1 MLLNK
6 NKEFIMK
13 KIFSL
18 SRYGGAIL
26 GLLLIVAF
34 FGAIEANA
42 QFVTKPQAPLLSLT
56 GDQDGYDEAVYP
68 DGRLWIPPSTSKTRE
83 ILVPVFIKNNFFT
96 FDEKEY
102 IVPPIY
108 SFRFSVFY
116 DGVAIQA
123 TGVQQTHPAYMED
136 FLSLNGTIDED
147 PPFTYGWNISWSDK
161 PDLNY
166 WKYIDE
172 ATWNQIKDA
181 PGSQVKRGRRITI
194 TGTSTTPL
202 RTNDKMTTNYWGVLL
217 YIKFKVI
224 GKLNIGD
231 PNTTYLQT
239 PMYIAPDEIIYND
252 VDITKE
258 PVYKAFSHIYKNP
271 LSDYAGLPPFPGVA
285 GINNKDLIQED
296 LFLKEP
302 YKPGSIM
309 VRISNGE
316 PEFDFP
322 SDVNEGY
329 TIKKINDAEYELE
342 QIISI
347 DSGSASLA
355 IQKILVNNAI
365 ERSRLSYI
373 SIETNEPWLYT
384 ATARDNNPKR
394 FRLVRYIDN
403 DILGTLLDPVGETT
417 TDDGPFY
424 LNIVCDWKKL
434 KNSDASDPEKTGIY
448 YGYITFRSPHAKVEN
463 VRLKVKFVFVRPPYE
478 PRGPLNSEGTR
489 GGIYMTIRNSR
500 GQTGDSKV
508 LVFGTG
514 HRATPGVDSLFGEY
528 HPSVGLSNTSFDAR
542 FFPHPDVYPAEAA
555 KFPNGFGDFSPD
567 ARNPYSSSR
576 DIRDYNNNSTH
587 IFYVKFN
594 AAGDANYPVVLTWD
608 TRQFPEG
615 ARLYLRDIENG
626 QKFPAVD
633 MRQSTPVDGGGFIRS
648 FTFKDA
654 TIKDFII
661 EYSLP
666 KQIRFVDNDDN
677 PIIKKGWNLLSLP
690 VRPVNASW
698 NVVYPKAINIPFFF
712 SQNQYQP
719 ESILRP
725 GVGYFVKYGDD
736 VDKTF
741 SGTEINSIEAPFD
754 LVRVHPG
761 DRPDADDASI
771 SGGWN
776 AIGGGSCPT
785 NITNISFSKYGDAA
799 VPSPAYTL
807 KYGVW
812 GYRTDK
818 GYFEVSHLLPGLGYW
833 IKVNS
838 TGYLKL
844 TDICPPKTGKTI
856 ADMPLFNEK
865 TDLLNTA
872 TKLTIRDDTQHENGL
887 YFINNSNVDIRY
899 YELPPIPP
907 SELFDVRFNN
917 NLYLSNKN
925 TEIVRLQGVEYPV
938 VFSIENPDAEY
949 TLTDA
954 ISGEV
959 IGTINSTNKS
969 VVAKNTI
976 ANIIKIEKS
985 NLLTDLA
992 INAYP
997 NPVSSTSNITFAVKE
1012 NGNVT
1017 IKLYNEMGN
1026 EIATLI
1032 NSDYNVGNY
1041 STSFDATNLP
1051 AGAYLLK
1058 LTNGTNFNVVKIN
1071 VVK

>member
-1 MLLNK
+1 
-6 NKEFIMK
+6 MK

-34 FGAIEANA
+34 FGAIETNA
-42 QFVTKPQAPLLSLT
+42 QFVTKPQAPILSLT
-56 GDQDGYDEAVYP
+56 GEQDGYDEAVYP
-68 DGRLWIPPSTSKTRE
+68 DGRLWIPPSSSKTRE

-96 FDEKEY
+96 FNEQEY

-108 SFRFSVFY
+108 SFRFSIFY
-116 DGVAIQA
+116 DAAAVQA

-136 FLSLNGTIDED
+136 FLALNGTIDED
-147 PPFTYGWNISWSDK
+147 PPYAYGWNISWSDK
-161 PDLNY
+161 QDLNY
-166 WKYIDE
+166 WRYMDE
-172 ATWNQIKDA
+172 DTWNQIKDA

-194 TGTSTTPL
+194 TGTSTMPL
-202 RTNDKMTTNYWGVLL
+202 RTNDKLTTNFWGVLL
-217 YIKFKVI
+217 YVKFKVI

-252 VDITKE
+252 LDITKE
-258 PVYKAFSHIYKNP
+258 PVYKGFSHVYKNP

-285 GINNKDLIQED
+285 GLNNKDVIQED

-329 TIKKINDAEYELE
+329 TIKKINDAEFELE

-347 DSGSASLA
+347 DSGSADLA
-355 IQKILVNNAI
+355 IQRILVNNAV

-373 SIETNEPWLYT
+373 SVETNEPWLYT
-384 ATARDNNPKR
+384 ATDNDGNPKR
-394 FRLVRYIDN
+394 FRLIRYIDN
-403 DILGTLLDPVGETT
+403 DILGTLVDPIGDPT

-424 LNIVCDWKKL
+424 INIICDWKKL
-434 KNSDASDPEKTGIY
+434 KTNDVSDPEKTGIY
-448 YGYITFRSPHAKVEN
+448 YGYITFRSPYAKVEN
-463 VRLKVKFVFVRPPYE
+463 VRLKVKFVFVRPPWE
-478 PRGPLNSEGTR
+478 PRGPLNSEGTL
-489 GGIYMTIRNSR
+489 GGIYMNIRNSR
-500 GQTGDSKV
+500 GQFGDSKI

-514 HRATPGVDSLFGEY
+514 HRGTPGVDSLFGEY
-528 HPSVGLSNTSFDAR
+528 HPSTGLATNAFDAR
-542 FFPHPDVYPAEAA
+542 FFPHPDVYPEEAN
-555 KFPNGFGDFSPD
+555 KYPNGFGDFSPNS
-567 ARNPYSSSR
+567 RKPHSTSR
-576 DIRDYNNNSTH
+576 DIRDYNSNATH

-608 TRQFPEG
+608 TRQFPVG
-615 ARLYLRDIENG
+615 SRVFLRDTENG

-633 MRQSTPVDGGGFIRS
+633 MRQSTPVDGEGFIRS

-654 TIKDFII
+654 TITDFII

-666 KQIRFVDNDDN
+666 KEIRFVDHDDK

-698 NVVYPKAINIPFFF
+698 NVFYPKAINVPFFF
-712 SQNQYQP
+712 SQNQYQS
-719 ESILRP
+719 ETVLRP

-736 VDKTF
+736 VDKSF
-741 SGTEINSIEAPFD
+741 SGTEILSIDAPFD

-761 DRPDADDASI
+761 DRSDVDDPAI
-771 SGGWN
+771 AGGWN
-776 AIGGGSCPT
+776 AIGGGSCPI
-785 NITNISFSKYGDAA
+785 NVANISYSQYSNSP

-812 GYRTDK
+812 SYRTDR
-818 GYFEVSHLLPGLGYW
+818 GYAEVSQMLPGLGYW
-833 IKVNS
+833 VKVNS

-844 TDICPPKTGKTI
+844 VDICPPVLGKSTIDQPLYSDKT
-856 ADMPLFNEK
+856 E
-865 TDLLNTA
+865 LLNTA
-872 TKLTIRDDTQHENGL
+872 TKLVIRDDAQHENGL
-887 YFINNSNVDIRY
+887 YFINNSKVDTRI
-899 YELPPIPP
+899 YELPPVPP
-907 SELFDVRFNN
+907 AEMFDVRFNN
-917 NLYLSNKN
+917 NLYLSNGRS
-925 TEIVRLQGVEYPV
+925 EIVRLQGVEYPV
-938 VFSIENPDAEY
+938 VFSINNPDAEY
-949 TLTDA
+949 KLTDA

-959 IGTINSTNKS
+959 IGIINSAIKS

-976 ANIIKIEKS
+976 ANVIKVEKS
-985 NLLTDLA
+985 ALTTDLSV
-992 INAYP
+992 IAYP
-997 NPVSSTSNITFAVKE
+997 NPVSTTSNITFAVKE
-1012 NGNVT
+1012 SGNVT
-1017 IKLYNEMGN
+1017 IKVYNEMGN
-1026 EIATLI
+1026 EIATLV

-1041 STSFDATNLP
+1041 STTFDASTLP

-1071 VVK
+1071 IIK

>member
-1 MLLNK
+1 
-6 NKEFIMK
+6 MK

-26 GLLLIVAF
+26 GLLMIVVF
-34 FGAIEANA
+34 LSTIETNA
-42 QFVTKPQAPLLSLT
+42 QFVTKPQAPILSLT

-96 FDEKEY
+96 FNENEY

-108 SFRFSVFY
+108 SFRFSIFY
-116 DGVAIQA
+116 DAAAVQA

-136 FLSLNGTIDED
+136 FLALNGTIDED
-147 PPFTYGWNISWSDK
+147 PPYAYGWNISWSDK

-166 WKYIDE
+166 WKYMDE

-194 TGTSTTPL
+194 TGTSTLPL
-202 RTNDKMTTNYWGVLL
+202 RTNDKMTTNFWGVLL
-217 YIKFKVI
+217 YVKFKVI

-252 VDITKE
+252 IDVTKE
-258 PVYKAFSHIYKNP
+258 PVYKGFTHIYKNP
-271 LSDYAGLPPFPGVA
+271 LSDYAGIPPFPGVA
-285 GINNKDLIQED
+285 GLNNKDLIQED

-316 PEFDFP
+316 PEFEFP

-329 TIKKINDAEYELE
+329 TIKKINEAEFELE
-342 QIISI
+342 QAITI
-347 DSGSASLA
+347 DSGSANLA

-373 SIETNEPWLYT
+373 SVETNEPWLYT
-384 ATARDNNPKR
+384 GTTRDDNPKR
-394 FRLVRYIDN
+394 FRLIRYIDN
-403 DILGTLLDPVGETT
+403 DILGTLVDPIGDPT

-424 LNIVCDWKKL
+424 LNIMCDWKKL
-434 KNSDASDPEKTGIY
+434 KRDDASDPEKTGIY
-448 YGYITFRSPHAKVEN
+448 YGYITFRSPYAKVEN
-463 VRLKVKFVFVRPPYE
+463 VRLKVKFVFVRPPWE
-478 PRGPLNSEGTR
+478 PRGPLNTEGTR
-489 GGIYMTIRNSR
+489 GGIYMTIRNSQ
-500 GQTGDSKV
+500 GQSGSTKV

-514 HRATPGVDSLFGEY
+514 HRATEGVDSLFGEF
-528 HPSVGLSNTSFDAR
+528 HPSTGLSATTFDAR
-542 FFPHPDVYPAEAA
+542 FFPHPDVYPKMAE
-555 KFPNGFGDFSPD
+555 KYPNGFGDFSPNS
-567 ARNPYSSSR
+567 RTPYSSSR
-576 DIRDYNNNSTH
+576 DIRNYNVNTTH
-587 IFYVKFN
+587 IYYVKFN

-608 TRQFPEG
+608 TRQFPVG
-615 ARLYLRDIENG
+615 ARVFLRDTENG

-633 MRQSTPVDGGGFIRS
+633 MRESTPVDGEGFIRS

-654 TIKDFII
+654 TITDFII

-666 KQIRFVDNDDN
+666 KQIRFVDHDDK

-690 VRPVNASW
+690 VRPVNAAW
-698 NVVYPKAINIPFFF
+698 NTFYPKAINVPFFF
-712 SQNQYQP
+712 SQNQYQA
-719 ESILRP
+719 ETILRP

-736 VDKTF
+736 VDRTF
-741 SGTEINSIEAPFD
+741 SGTEILNIQAPFD

-761 DRPDADDASI
+761 DRSDVDDPAI

-776 AIGGGSCPT
+776 AIGGGSCPV
-785 NITNISFSKYGDAA
+785 NIANISYSKYGDAP

-812 GYRTDK
+812 SYKTDK
-818 GYFEVSHLLPGLGYW
+818 GYSEVSQLLPGLGYW
-833 IKVNS
+833 VKVNS

-844 TDICPPKTGKTI
+844 ENICPLYKTTI
-856 ADMPLFNEK
+856 DEPLFTDK
-865 TDLLNTA
+865 TELLKSA
-872 TKLTIRDDTQHENGL
+872 TKLVIRDDAQHENGL

-899 YELPPIPP
+899 YELPPMPP
-907 SELFDVRFNN
+907 AEMFDVRFNN
-917 NLYLSNKN
+917 NLYLSNN
-925 TEIVRLQGVEYPV
+925 QSEIVRLQGVEYPV
-938 VFSIENPDAEY
+938 VFSIANPDAEY
-949 TLTDA
+949 TLKDA
-954 ISGEV
+954 ISGEL
-959 IGTINSTNKS
+959 IGVINSSNKS

-976 ANIIKIEKS
+976 ANIIKVEKS
-985 NLLTDLA
+985 GLMSDLA
-992 INAYP
+992 ILAYP
-997 NPVSSTSNITFAVKE
+997 NPVTSTSNITFVVKE
-1012 NGNVT
+1012 SGNVT
-1017 IKLYNEMGN
+1017 IKVFNEMGN
-1026 EIATLI
+1026 EIATLV
-1032 NSDYNVGNY
+1032 NADYNVGNY
-1041 STSFDATNLP
+1041 STSLDATTLP

-1071 VVK
+1071 IVK

>member
-18 SRYGGAIL
+18 SRYGGAVL
-26 GLLLIVAF
+26 GLLMIVAF
-34 FGAIEANA
+34 FSTIELNA
-42 QFVTKPQAPLLSLT
+42 QFATKPQAPLLSLT
-56 GDQDGYDEAVYP
+56 GEQDGYDEAVYP

-96 FDEKEY
+96 FNPEEY

-108 SFRFSVFY
+108 SFKFSVFY
-116 DGVAIQA
+116 DAAALQA
-123 TGVQQTHPAYMED
+123 VGVQQTHPDYMED
-136 FLSLNGTIDED
+136 FLALNGTIDED
-147 PPFTYGWNISWSDK
+147 PPFAYGWNISWYDK
-161 PDLNY
+161 PDLDY
-166 WKYIDE
+166 WKYIDPD
-172 ATWNQIKDA
+172 TWAQLKDA
-181 PGSQVKRGRRITI
+181 PGSQIKRGRRMTI
-194 TGTSTTPL
+194 VGTSTVPL
-202 RTNDKMTTNYWGVLL
+202 RTNDRMTTNYWGVLL
-217 YIKFKVI
+217 YLKFKVI

-239 PMYIAPDEIIYND
+239 PMYIAPDEIMYND
-252 VDITKE
+252 LDVTKE
-258 PVYKAFSHIYKNP
+258 PPYKGFTGIFKNP
-271 LSDYAGLPPFPGVA
+271 LSDYAGMPAYPGVS
-285 GINNKDLIQED
+285 GLNNKDVLQED

-342 QIISI
+342 QVITI
-347 DSGSASLA
+347 DSGNAA
-355 IQKILVNNAI
+355 KAVQKILVTNAV

-373 SIETNEPWLYT
+373 TIETNEPWLYT
-384 ATARDNNPKR
+384 ATERDQNPRR
-394 FRLVRYIDN
+394 FRFVKYIDN
-403 DILGTLLDPVGETT
+403 DILGTLRDPMGDPTV
-417 TDDGPFY
+417 DDGPFY
-424 LNIVCDWKKL
+424 LNIVCDPSKL
-434 KNSDASDPEKTGIY
+434 NLKDQTDAEKTGIY
-448 YGYITFRSPHAKVEN
+448 YGYITFRSPYAKVEN
-463 VRLKVKFVFVRPPYE
+463 VRLKVKFIFIRPPYE

-489 GGIYMTIRNSR
+489 GGIYLTIRNSR
-500 GQTGDSKV
+500 GVTGDSKI

-514 HRATPGVDSLFGEY
+514 HRATAGVDSLYGEY
-528 HPSVGLSNTSFDAR
+528 HPSTGLSTTFFDAR
-542 FFPHPDVYPAEAA
+542 FFPHPDVYPDRA
-555 KFPNGFGDFSPD
+555 KQFPNGFGDFSPNS
-567 ARNPYSSSR
+567 RTPYAASR
-576 DIRDYNNNSTH
+576 DIRNYNYNGTH

-594 AAGDANYPVVLTWD
+594 AGGDANYPVVLTWD

-615 ARLYLRDIENG
+615 ARVFLRDTENG

-633 MRQSTPVDGGGFIRS
+633 MRKSTPVDGEGFIQS

-661 EYSLP
+661 EYALP
-666 KQIRFVDNDDN
+666 KQIQFVDHQDN

-698 NVVYPKAINIPFFF
+698 NTFYPKAINIPFFF

-736 VDKTF
+736 VDRFF
-741 SGTEINSIEAPFD
+741 SGTQILSIEAPYD

-761 DRPDADDASI
+761 DRSDVDDPTV

-776 AIGGGSCPT
+776 AVGACSVPLNVT
-785 NITNISFSKYGDAA
+785 DISFSKYGTAP

-812 GYRTDK
+812 AYRTDR
-818 GYFEVSHLLPGLGYW
+818 GYYEVSTLLPGLGYW

-838 TGYLKL
+838 TGYYRL
-844 TDICPPKTGKTI
+844 I
-856 ADMPLFNEK
+856 APYSPVNEK
-865 TDLLNTA
+865 SVAELPMFEKAEFLNNTI
-872 TKLTIRDDTQHENGL
+872 KLIVRDNAQHENGV
-887 YFINNSNVDIRY
+887 YFTNNQNVNVNEF
-899 YELPPIPP
+899 ELPPLPP
-907 SELFDVRFNN
+907 ADLFDVRFNN
-917 NLYLSNKN
+917 NLYLSNSN

-938 VFSIENPDAEY
+938 VFTINNPDAEY
-949 TLTDA
+949 TLKDA

-959 IGTINSTNKS
+959 IGTINKSNKT
-969 VVAKNTI
+969 VVANKTI
-976 ANIIKIEKS
+976 ANLVKVEKVS
-985 NLLTDLA
+985 NISDLA
-992 INAYP
+992 IVAYP
-997 NPVSSTSNITFAVKE
+997 NPVTTTSTLTFDVKE
-1012 NGNVT
+1012 SGKVT

-1026 EIATLI
+1026 EIATLVDA
-1032 NSDYNVGNY
+1032 DYNMGTY
-1041 STSFDATNLP
+1041 STTLDATKLS
-1051 AGAYLLK
+1051 AGAYLVK
-1058 LTNGTNFNVVKIN
+1058 IINGSSFSVAKIN

>member
-1 MLLNK
+1 
-6 NKEFIMK
+6 MK

-26 GLLLIVAF
+26 GLLMIVAF
-34 FGAIEANA
+34 FGAIETNA
-42 QFVTKPQAPLLSLT
+42 QFVTKPQAPILSLT

-68 DGRLWIPPSTSKTRE
+68 DGRLWIPPSSSKTRE

-102 IVPPIY
+102 VVPPIY
-108 SFRFSVFY
+108 SFRFSIFY
-116 DGVAIQA
+116 DAAAVQA

-136 FLSLNGTIDED
+136 FLALNGTIDED

-161 PDLNY
+161 QDLNY
-166 WKYIDE
+166 WRYMDE
-172 ATWNQIKDA
+172 DTWNQIKDA

-194 TGTSTTPL
+194 TGTSTMPL
-202 RTNDKMTTNYWGVLL
+202 RTNDKMTTNFWGVLL
-217 YIKFKVI
+217 YVKFKVV

-252 VDITKE
+252 IDITKE
-258 PVYKAFSHIYKNP
+258 PVYKGFTHIYKNP
-271 LSDYAGLPPFPGVA
+271 LSDYAGLPAFPGVA
-285 GINNKDLIQED
+285 GLNNKDVIQED

-316 PEFDFP
+316 PEFEFP

-329 TIKKINDAEYELE
+329 TIKKINDAEFELE
-342 QIISI
+342 QAITI
-347 DSGSASLA
+347 DSGSTTLA

-373 SIETNEPWLYT
+373 SVETNEPWLYT
-384 ATARDNNPKR
+384 GTANDDNPKR
-394 FRLVRYIDN
+394 FRLIRYIDN
-403 DILGTLLDPVGETT
+403 DILGTLVDPIGDPT

-424 LNIVCDWKKL
+424 LNIICDWKRL
-434 KNSDASDPEKTGIY
+434 KRDDASDPEKTGIY
-448 YGYITFRSPHAKVEN
+448 YGYITFRSPYAKIEN
-463 VRLKVKFVFVRPPYE
+463 VRLKVKFVFVRPPWE

-489 GGIYMTIRNSR
+489 GGIYMNIRNSR
-500 GQTGDSKV
+500 GQIGDSKI

-514 HRATPGVDSLFGEY
+514 HRATPGVDSLFGEF
-528 HPSVGLSNTSFDAR
+528 HPSTGLATNAFDAR
-542 FFPHPDVYPAEAA
+542 FFAHPDVYPEES
-555 KFPNGFGDFSPD
+555 KRFPNGFGDFSPNS
-567 ARNPYSSSR
+567 RTPHSSSR
-576 DIRDYNNNSTH
+576 DIRDYNNNNTH

-608 TRQFPEG
+608 TRQFPVG
-615 ARLYLRDIENG
+615 ARVFLRDTENG
-626 QKFPAVD
+626 QKFPAID
-633 MRQSTPVDGGGFIRS
+633 MRQSTPVDGEGFIRS

-654 TIKDFII
+654 TITDFII

-666 KQIRFVDNDDN
+666 KQIKFVDHEDK

-690 VRPVNASW
+690 VRPVNAAW
-698 NVVYPKAINIPFFF
+698 NVFYPKAINVPFFF
-712 SQNQYQP
+712 SQNQYQA
-719 ESILRP
+719 ENVLRP

-741 SGTEINSIEAPFD
+741 SGTEINNIVAPFD
-754 LVRVHPG
+754 LIRVHPG
-761 DRPDADDASI
+761 DRNDVDDPAI
-771 SGGWN
+771 AGGWN
-776 AIGGGSCPT
+776 AIGGGSCPF
-785 NITNISFSKYGDAA
+785 NVTNISFSQYDNSP

-812 GYRTDK
+812 SYRTDR
-818 GYFEVSHLLPGLGYW
+818 GYSEVSQLLPGLGYW

-844 TDICPPKTGKTI
+844 ERICELNKTTI
-856 ADMPLFNEK
+856 DQPLFNEK
-865 TDLLNTA
+865 TALLNTA
-872 TKLTIRDDTQHENGL
+872 TKLVIRDDAQHENGL
-887 YFINNSNVDIRY
+887 YFINNSNVDTRF
-899 YELPPIPP
+899 YELPPMPP
-907 SELFDVRFNN
+907 AEMFDVRFNN
-917 NLYLSNKN
+917 NLYLSNN
-925 TEIVRLQGVEYPV
+925 RTEIIRLQGVEYPV
-938 VFSIENPDAEY
+938 VFSINNPDAEY

-954 ISGEV
+954 ISGDI
-959 IGTINSTNKS
+959 IGVINSANKS

-976 ANIIKIEKS
+976 ANIIKVNKS
-985 NLLTDLA
+985 VLTNDLSVM
-992 INAYP
+992 AYP
-997 NPVSSTSNITFAVKE
+997 NPVATTSNITFAVKE
-1012 NGNVT
+1012 SGNVT
-1017 IKLYNEMGN
+1017 IKVYNEMGN
-1026 EIATLI
+1026 EIATLV

-1041 STSFDATNLP
+1041 STSFDATTLP

-1071 VVK
+1071 VIK